1 MKFLILPWNGKYSKH
16 NTSYW
21 QQKPYIGFGPSAHSY
36 DLHSRQ
42 WNTANLKTYIESLN
56 CGILPF
62 EKEELKPV
70 DLYNEYVMTNLRTVW
85 GIEKQKL
92 ESNYTLFWG
101 QVQGQVQKYMKTGDL
116 IEEEGKL
123 RISEA
128 GWVISDAIL
137 SDLFVV

>member
-1 MKFLILPWNGKYSKH
+1 M
-16 NTSYW
+16 
-21 QQKPYIGFGPSAHSY
+21 
-36 DLHSRQ
+36 
-42 WNTANLKTYIESLN
+42 
-56 CGILPF
+56 
-62 EKEELKPV
+62 
-70 DLYNEYVMTNLRTVW
+70 YNEYVMTNLRTMW

-92 ESNYTLFWG
+92 ESKYALFWG

-116 IEEEGKL
+116 IEEEGRL